1 MPSPDNKKLA
11 ANKYLLIFTISTAFL
26 LSILPLSCFTQE
38 KRQDIELKFTKVN
51 ETINSGDLYFNI
63 LKIWNNTS
71 SPILGNLAFS
81 GPENWKIISFP
92 TDKTLLNPGDT
103 VYVPI
108 RVSPFSNAIGG
119 VAYIIN
125 ASFRSSKQSATA
137 SAYVTLP
144 SVSKWDFSINKNVAY
159 FTENAPNTTFQIKLS
174 NKGNTNELVKLQYN
188 VGKLLRLNGNATDEV
203 IEFVTLKAF
212 TDTIISR
219 TVTFEKKISHTE
231 RVKYEN
237 NWKESAI
244 NVIASSDMV
253 QKSGAI
259 QLTKLNSVY
268 TNQRAQNSSPLNI
281 DYQVYNLM
289 STQAIRQ
296 NAKLYGSLLF
306 PKNRELQYV
315 AGIQN
320 FTMTDNLES
329 IDVNRQ
335 LVYNLRYTDNRNIIQ
350 LGYNVNGGTLHA
362 INGRGLTGSLRIN
375 RNNLIRYSVTQ
386 NPFTHNLG
394 EFVGYS
400 TMVKNISLRTE
411 LTHENRIDGSYQAT
425 SALMGL
431 GFHLFKYHTLS
442 FDVLG
447 SKSDYMKT
455 LPRDTTVNGLSYRFN
470 YNVKYKKFN
479 LRFNGVNSENNYIQ
493 NSGLQQAYLDSRY
506 SINDK
511 FGLSLNGT
519 HNKYSL
525 TRYPYNFYNPVNKN
539 SNDNLR
545 LTVSLTSGNVIY
557 QIGPNYVGSV
567 RQFNNS
573 VGGYKSEYI
582 NYQPGIWSSATI
594 KLGGY
599 RSITPNLTVSNIRFY
614 YKTNDPLLENY
625 SFDKNIYYSAGVSY
639 FDEVWRVNAYYTSG
653 STTDLYR
660 SVLIDDK
667 PVVTRCLQL
676 RPTYENYFFDRKV
689 KVTASLNYAYYMP
702 TGREN
707 TSFNIRYDQYFKK
720 GWNLSVSGFMY
731 SNTRVDQDMGR
742 ISTKDLNVFLGIS
755 KSFNI
760 QQPRLKY
767 YDYKSI
773 FFNDLDGNRI
783 KSDNEPPV
791 TDILVNIQKER
802 SAAPVPSNIP
812 EIKLITDENGM
823 IAVENLPKDNYR
835 MSFTPLINLQSL
847 YFLNGSE
854 QPYFND
860 KSRTVYIPLA
870 ESYRINGKIVLLRD
884 PNSTEGKINLEGI
897 RITATSPKGETY
909 SVLTDNFGSFVLS
922 VPNADKYTVH
932 VNNVFGEQFMI
943 DADEAIVQFAQSKA
957 INLDFTF
964 MEKAR
969 GIQFDGGE
977 FFKFNSLASEDANE
991 SAVVD
996 TTDGK
1001 DSKSYSVQLLA
1012 TKNYREPADIKSKF
1026 NLKSDVL
1033 VQKKDGLYKYYT
1045 GNYPTIE
1052 DASKAIAKQK
1062 LQGTAVEVDR
1072 SLLQSS
1078 IAVQKPQSKT
1088 PTASNKSAVS
1098 DSKGQEGAKQPVIA
1112 AGRSVEGQAAA
1123 QSEDASTATTLA
1135 STNKSG
1141 SGGKTQLTDKSSGA
1155 SGVSDKAEPSRAKI
1169 ATPSVVTPA
1178 TTPVFK
1184 QEPAAD
1190 SIVNEQPMANKATS
1204 NKTVGTPAAKEI
1216 VAKKANTTPKADSK
1230 PASAKAQGNPVQVSQ
1245 GTAPALKQEPTSAEI
1260 QNGKPSAS
1268 PNNKAVSEKNVQAPV
1283 AKKASVDNVGMASN
1297 VTSKPSLTK
1306 AKPVLAQ
1313 PISEKEKAG
1322 DQIKNQL
1329 AKEKIVF
1336 AGKPISEFYKHS
1348 TQEKRVVDESQYMYT
1363 IQLDATWSF
1372 PDPKFYKE
1380 KYNLPFDVI
1389 CVEKNG
1395 TKKYYAGKYISKDEA
1410 MADIARYG
1418 MAGFIV
1424 PIEEMK

>member
-1 MPSPDNKKLA
+1 MSFFDNKNPVA
-11 ANKYLLIFTISTAFL
+11 VKYLLIFTIGAAFL
-26 LSILPLSCFTQE
+26 LSILTTSCFAQE
-38 KRQDIELKFTKVN
+38 NRPDVELKFVKTN
-51 ETINSGDLYFNI
+51 ETVNTGDLYFNI

-71 SPILGNLAFS
+71 VPIIGNLTFN

-92 TDKTLLNPGDT
+92 SDKTILNPGDT
-103 VYVPI
+103 VNVPI
-108 RVSPFSNAIGG
+108 RVSPLFNAIGG
-119 VAYIIN
+119 IAYIIN
-125 ASFRSSKQSATA
+125 ASFRSPKRQTSA

-144 SVSKWDFSINKNVAY
+144 SVSKWDFSINKNIAY
-159 FTENAPNTTFQIKLS
+159 FTENAPATTFQMKLS
-174 NKGNTNELVKLQYN
+174 NKGNTNELIKLKYN
-188 VGKLLRLNGNATDEV
+188 VGKLLKFNDNTSGEEL
-203 IEFVTLKAF
+203 EFVTLKAF

-219 TVTFEKKISHTE
+219 TVTNEKKISYTD
-231 RVKYEN
+231 RLKYEN

-244 NVIASSDMV
+244 NITASSEQT

-268 TNQRAQNSSPLNI
+268 TNQRAQNSSPLNL

-306 PKNRELQYV
+306 SKNRELQYV
-315 AGIQN
+315 AGVHN
-320 FTMTDNLES
+320 FTMTDKLES
-329 IDVNRQ
+329 LDFNRQ
-335 LVYNLRYTDNRNIIQ
+335 LVYNVQYTDNRNIIQ

-362 INGRGLTGSLRIN
+362 INGRGLTGSFRIN

-386 NPFTHNLG
+386 NPFTRNLG
-394 EFVGYS
+394 EFMGYS
-400 TMVKNISLRTE
+400 TMVKGVSLRTE
-411 LTHENRIDGSYQAT
+411 LTHENRLDGSYQAT
-425 SALMGL
+425 SALLGV
-431 GFHLFKYHTLS
+431 GFHLFKYHTFS

-447 SKSDYMKT
+447 SKSDYLKS
-455 LPRDTTVNGLSYRFN
+455 LPRDTSVYGLSYRVN

-479 LRFNGVNSENNYIQ
+479 LRFSGLNSEYNYIQ

-511 FGLSLNGT
+511 FGLSLYGT
-519 HNKYSL
+519 HNKYTL
-525 TRYPYNFYNPVNKN
+525 TRYPYNFYNPVNNN

-599 RSITPNLTVSNIRFY
+599 RSITPNLTVSNNRFY
-614 YKTNDPLLENY
+614 YNTTDPSLENY

-639 FDEVWRVNAYYTSG
+639 FDDVWRVNAYYTSG

-660 SVLIDDK
+660 SVLIDDR
-667 PVVTRCLQL
+667 PVVTRSLQL

-702 TGREN
+702 SGREN
-707 TSFNIRYDQYFKK
+707 TSFNLRYDQYFKK

-731 SNTRVDQDMGR
+731 SNTRVDEDMGR

-783 KSDNEPPV
+783 KSENEPPI

-802 SAAPVPSNIP
+802 SAVPAPSNIP

-835 MSFTPLINLQSL
+835 MTFTPLANLQSL

-860 KSRTVYIPLA
+860 KSRTMYIPLA
-870 ESYRINGKIVLLRD
+870 ESYRINGKIVLVRD
-884 PNSTEGKINLEGI
+884 PNSTEGKINLEGV
-897 RITATSPKGETY
+897 RITATSPKGETF
-909 SVLTDNFGSFVLS
+909 SVLTDNFGTFVLS

-964 MEKAR
+964 IEKAR

-977 FFKFNSLASEDANE
+977 FFKFNSLASDSGDGDAEKSAEDM
-991 SAVVD
+991 SS
-996 TTDGK
+996 GK
-1001 DSKSYSVQLLA
+1001 VAKSYAVQLAA
-1012 TKNYREPADIKSKF
+1012 TKTYR
-1026 NLKSDVL
+1026 
-1033 VQKKDGLYKYYT
+1033 
-1045 GNYPTIE
+1045 
-1052 DASKAIAKQK
+1052 
-1062 LQGTAVEVDR
+1062 
-1072 SLLQSS
+1072 
-1078 IAVQKPQSKT
+1078 
-1088 PTASNKSAVS
+1088 
-1098 DSKGQEGAKQPVIA
+1098 
-1112 AGRSVEGQAAA
+1112 
-1123 QSEDASTATTLA
+1123 
-1135 STNKSG
+1135 
-1141 SGGKTQLTDKSSGA
+1141 
-1155 SGVSDKAEPSRAKI
+1155 
-1169 ATPSVVTPA
+1169 
-1178 TTPVFK
+1178 
-1184 QEPAAD
+1184 
-1190 SIVNEQPMANKATS
+1190 
-1204 NKTVGTPAAKEI
+1204 
-1216 VAKKANTTPKADSK
+1216 
-1230 PASAKAQGNPVQVSQ
+1230 
-1245 GTAPALKQEPTSAEI
+1245 
-1260 QNGKPSAS
+1260 
-1268 PNNKAVSEKNVQAPV
+1268 
-1283 AKKASVDNVGMASN
+1283 
-1297 VTSKPSLTK
+1297 
-1306 AKPVLAQ
+1306 
-1313 PISEKEKAG
+1313 
-1322 DQIKNQL
+1322 
-1329 AKEKIVF
+1329 
-1336 AGKPISEFYKHS
+1336 
-1348 TQEKRVVDESQYMYT
+1348 
-1363 IQLDATWSF
+1363 
-1372 PDPKFYKE
+1372 
-1380 KYNLPFDVI
+1380 
-1389 CVEKNG
+1389 
-1395 TKKYYAGKYISKDEA
+1395 
-1410 MADIARYG
+1410 
-1418 MAGFIV
+1418 
-1424 PIEEMK
+1424 